1 MHTEKAVAS
10 NKQSPTASQLKL
22 ILDHIPGGLASYEI
36 TESSEKLIYF
46 TDGIAAKMGY
56 TREEYAVLAQTDC
69 FFLVMDEDVAELR
82 QSIHQLIFNEK
93 LLNRNY
99 RVRKK
104 DGTFSWVNFRAAS
117 VEHMDE
123 KYIINMLY
131 LDVTLEK
138 VQDQRLRMMNEAYR
152 IAAEQSGTAV
162 FLYDIQKQALQSS
175 ARTPDNLAVFT
186 PDENVPQSVIDAGEI
201 APECQQDYLDFY
213 QKMRRGEK
221 TGKIEILR
229 NTKAGKRWLAAS
241 YTSISDDG
249 GAPTYAVITVIDVT
263 ARKAEES
270 VYRQWQEAADLTSPS
285 LAMYYEFNLTKD
297 LCIAEIGPAAHR
309 FLEENPQSSYSD
321 VISYAAENYVHP
333 DYREQYLN
341 FMKRQALLLSF
352 QDGISRVKTELVMI
366 DQFGKEQWISI
377 QLQLLHNRES
387 DDVMLFALFENVDA
401 QRAKVL
407 NDLAAMQYDDLTG
420 AFSKK
425 SFVKKVNDIL
435 KAPKKRIDAFLIV
448 DVDHFKTVN
457 DTHGHFSGDQ
467 LLINLVAIF
476 KKILRPGDLVGRIG
490 GDEFAVLMQ
499 DLPNAKIA
507 EYRAKNMLQLVHE
520 ELSASFAVSIS
531 IGVALCPQN
540 GTDFEMLYENADNAM
555 YQAKRS
561 GRNRCCF
568 SAATGDSLN
577 KTTQAT
583 QSQPALLAISGRR
596 LEQLQQE
603 NEQLLKQQAQDER
616 YRLVMQ
622 RANVIVFE
630 WNIDTDEWYADEAFS
645 DYVMGHESKDKLL
658 HNMGTPEAIHPD
670 DIGALQHFFKRLSD
684 RDNMAEIVLRLKK
697 MDGSYEWNRMANIC
711 IRDDGGKLKR
721 AIGIINTVD
730 FRRENA
736 NFQLEA
742 LMNYLPGGIL
752 LFELSSNLNPVYISP
767 SYFTMMGLSAE
778 EIAAKGPEY
787 DEVVGERDRKK
798 LAELFALESGLNK
811 PIEYTYKLSRA
822 GGVSCWHQ
830 LRAVQ
835 IPYEDKDH
843 PVWIAYIADV
853 TEIKTKEENLRIERE
868 QLRLVFEQS
877 VAQTFEVDIPGRRVR
892 CSENSCR
899 KLTIP
904 SGWIED
910 VPESF
915 LEKKI
920 VHADS
925 ADAYRA
931 FYQNIYGG
939 VPQGN
944 TAVLALK
951 RDGSYTLY
959 RLSYRTI
966 FDSEGNPIK
975 AVGVNDEIESAG
987 DMRLTFER
995 ESRIFHIVAPTLMFG
1010 VIANLTTGQAE
1021 HTKLD
1026 DMVFP
1031 SGSYR
1036 LYDDMVAAFLKGVS
1050 DKEDQEKASIMLSRT
1065 VLRAQFTSEAYMKHE
1080 ELRFHGKSD
1089 RIIWISCTLRMF
1101 QNPTNGDLY
1110 AFIYCRNIDN
1120 EKKLLLSL
1128 PFKAEHDEIALLY
1141 ARETFRALAAQFL
1154 MNTKDG
1160 NTAYAMTVIRVNNFI
1175 DIQECHSTTAVNE
1188 MLFVATR
1195 KIDMALDMGAIMGR
1209 LSTDTIIVFSPHADA
1224 MSAKKMASKILSYLR
1239 NPELYISNVEQYE
1252 SFSMGTAV
1260 IPNARI
1266 SVDAGIRL
1274 ALSLL
1279 EQATILTPS
1288 IVEVMQNVSD
1298 EDKTVE
1304 FYPLDEKKLNP
1315 SMAASNKRD
1324 ELELFL
1330 HLSAEILMMP
1340 NEEMAINKA
1349 LMRIGSYYKGDRAYI
1364 IEIKENHDLCNTY
1377 EWCNENISS
1386 QKENL
1391 QAVPMEIVRTF
1402 QRSYDEKQ
1410 AFIIRDLS
1418 EIAHNSEEHRILA
1431 EQGVTSLLIVPI
1443 FVGGKVI
1450 AFWGID
1456 NPYINLSI
1464 TSLLNTLTAFF
1475 SGLLAKEQALSRQ
1488 KYLSDHDILTGA
1500 LSRNS
1505 LVQFIQDTNTESLS
1519 SVGILAADI
1528 ADLKSI
1534 NEDYGERRGD
1544 EIAMKTAQALQQRF
1558 GSDCVY
1564 RYMGGT
1570 FIVVC
1575 KDITQSAFSHSVEQ
1589 AKDEFSKIIYF
1600 SVGIGSVWT
1609 NSGTQINKLM
1619 QEAIA
1624 MMDSAKSELKAQQ
1637 AAKKDLQK
1645 NEILQDVLDSLQNG
1659 WAHAYL
1665 QPKATLADGTVS
1677 GAEALIRIEHPKRG
1691 LIFPRAFVPLLEKLG
1706 IIRYI
1711 DLFILEDVCKIL
1723 QAWKNEGY
1731 ALFPISL
1738 NFSRSTMLEPNLVK
1752 TVIDI
1757 TNQYDIPRDL
1767 LEIEITESLG
1777 DFEWGTIAK
1786 IAGSIRD
1793 AGFRLSL
1800 DDFGAKYSNLSIL
1813 ASTSFSA
1820 LKIDKSLIDHVVTNP
1835 MIQSIIRSVTELCK
1849 EYDIDVLAEGVET
1862 EGQRQKLDSL
1872 GCDYMQGYLVNKP
1885 IPVQDFTDK
1894 YLKQ

>member
-1 MHTEKAVAS
+1 MHTEKAVVI
-10 NKQSPTASQLKL
+10 NKQAPTDSQLKL

-46 TDGIAAKMGY
+46 TDGIATKMGY
-56 TREEYAVLAQTDC
+56 TREEYASLAQTNC
-69 FFLVMDEDVAELR
+69 FFLAMDEDVAELR
-82 QSIHQLIFNEK
+82 QRIHQVIFDEK
-93 LLNRNY
+93 LLNKDY

-104 DGTFSWVNFRAAS
+104 DGTFSWINFRAAS
-117 VEHMDE
+117 VEHIDE
-123 KYIINMLY
+123 KYMINILY

-175 ARTPDNLAVFT
+175 AKTPDNLAVFT

-213 QKMRRGEK
+213 QNMRQGEK

-241 YTSISDDG
+241 YTSISDDSG
-249 GAPTYAVITVIDVT
+249 EPTYAVITVIDVT
-263 ARKAEES
+263 ARRAEEA
-270 VYRQWQEAADLTSPS
+270 VYRQWQAAADLTSPS

-297 LCIAEIGPAAHR
+297 LCIAEIGQAAHR
-309 FLEENPQSSYSD
+309 FLEENPQSSYAN
-321 VISYAAENYVHP
+321 VITYAAENYVHP

-341 FMKRQALLLSF
+341 FMKRQALLCSF
-352 QDGISRVKTELVMI
+352 QDGVSRIKTELVMI

-377 QLQLLHNRES
+377 QLQLLRNRES
-387 DDVMLFALFENVDA
+387 DDVMLFALFENVDE
-401 QRAKVL
+401 QRAKEL
-407 NDLAAMQYDDLTG
+407 NNLAAMQYDDLTG
-420 AFSKK
+420 AFTKK
-425 SFVKKVNDIL
+425 SFAKRVNDSL
-435 KAPKKRIDAFLIV
+435 NAPKKRMNAFLII

-457 DTHGHFSGDQ
+457 DTHGHLSGDQ
-467 LLINLVAIF
+467 VLINLVAIF
-476 KKILRPGDLVGRIG
+476 KKLLRRGDLVGRIG

-499 DLPNAKIA
+499 DIPNAKIA
-507 EYRAKNMLQLVHE
+507 EYRTKNMLQLAHE
-520 ELSASFAVSIS
+520 ELSANFEVSIS

-540 GTDFEMLYENADNAM
+540 GADFETLYENADSAM
-555 YQAKRS
+555 YQAKKS

-568 SAATGDSLN
+568 SFATSDSLN
-577 KTTQAT
+577 KTTQT
-583 QSQPALLAISGRR
+583 QPALYAISNQR
-596 LEQLQQE
+596 LEQLQHE

-645 DYVMGHESKDKLL
+645 DYVMGHEDKDKLL
-658 HNMGTPEAIHPD
+658 HNVGAPEAVHPD
-670 DIGALQHFFKRLSD
+670 DVGALQHFFKRLSD

-711 IRDDGGKLKR
+711 IRDDAGKLKR

-752 LFELSSNLNPVYISP
+752 LFELNPCLNPVYISP
-767 SYFTMMGLSAE
+767 SFYTMMGLSAE
-778 EIAAKGPEY
+778 EIAAKGLECV
-787 DEVVGERDRKK
+787 EVVSEKDRKK
-798 LAELFALESGLNK
+798 LAELFDLGSGLNQ
-811 PIEYTYKLSRA
+811 PIEYTYQISRA
-822 GGVSCWHQ
+822 GGISCWRQ
-830 LRAVQ
+830 LHAVQ
-835 IPYEDKDH
+835 IPYEDKAH

-853 TEIKTKEENLRIERE
+853 TDTKTKEENLRIERE

-877 VAQTFEVDIPGRRVR
+877 IAQTFEVDIPGRRVR
-892 CSENSCR
+892 CSENACR
-899 KLTIP
+899 KLTIS
-904 SGWIED
+904 SGWIENI
-910 VPESF
+910 PESF
-915 LEKKI
+915 LEEKI

-925 ADAYRA
+925 ADAYRT

-975 AVGVNDEIESAG
+975 AVGVNEEVESAN
-987 DMRLTFER
+987 DMRLAFER
-995 ESRIFHIVAPTLMFG
+995 ESRIFHFAAPTLMFG
-1010 VIANLTTGQAE
+1010 AIANLTTGQVE
-1021 HTKLD
+1021 YTKLD
-1026 DMVFP
+1026 DLVFP
-1031 SGSYR
+1031 AESCH
-1036 LYDDMVAAFLKGVS
+1036 LYDDMAAAFLEGIS
-1050 DKEDQEKASIMLSRT
+1050 DSEDQEKASIMISRT
-1065 VLRAQFTSEAYMKHE
+1065 ILRAQFASEAYMKYE
-1080 ELRFHGKSD
+1080 EFRFHGKGD
-1089 RIIWISCTLRMF
+1089 RIIWITCTLRMF

-1128 PFKAEHDEIALLY
+1128 PFKAEHDEIVLLY
-1141 ARETFRALAAQFL
+1141 ARETFRALAAKL
-1154 MNTKDG
+1154 LVNTKVG
-1160 NTAYAMTVIRVNNFI
+1160 NAAYAMTVIRMNNFI
-1175 DIQECHSTTAVNE
+1175 DIQEGQSTAAVNE

-1195 KIDMALDMGAIMGR
+1195 KINMALDMGAIMGR
-1209 LSTDTIIVFSPHADA
+1209 LSTDTIIVLSPHADA
-1224 MSAKKMASKILSYLR
+1224 MSAKKIAAKILSYLR
-1239 NPELYISNVEQYE
+1239 NPELYISNIEQYE

-1260 IPNARI
+1260 IPNAQV
-1266 SVDAGIRL
+1266 SVDAGIRM

-1279 EQATILTPS
+1279 EQATVLTPS
-1288 IVEVMQNVSD
+1288 MVEVMQNVSG

-1324 ELELFL
+1324 ELALFL
-1330 HLSAEILMMP
+1330 QLSTEILMMS

-1364 IEIKENHDLCNTY
+1364 LEIKENQDLCNTY
-1377 EWCNENISS
+1377 EWCNKNISP

-1391 QAVPMEIVRTF
+1391 QAVPMKIAHTF

-1418 EIAHNSEEHRILA
+1418 EIAHNKEEHSILA
-1431 EQGVTSLLIVPI
+1431 AQGITSLLIAPI

-1475 SGLLAKEQALSRQ
+1475 SGLLAKEQALNRQ
-1488 KYLSDHDILTGA
+1488 KYLSDHDLLTGA

-1534 NEDYGERRGD
+1534 NEDYGDKRGD
-1544 EIAMKTAQALQQRF
+1544 ETTIKTAQALQQRF

-1564 RYMGGT
+1564 RYTGGT

-1575 KDITQSAFSHSVEQ
+1575 KDITQNAFSRSVEQ
-1589 AKDEFSKIIYF
+1589 TKDEFSKIIYF

-1609 NSGTQINKLM
+1609 NSSTQVNKLI
-1619 QEAIA
+1619 QEAIVI
-1624 MMDSAKSELKAQQ
+1624 MDSAKAELKAQRT
-1637 AAKKDLQK
+1637 AKKDLQK
-1645 NEILQDVLDSLQNG
+1645 NEILQDVLESMQNG

-1665 QPKATLADGTVS
+1665 QPKAALADGTVS
-1677 GAEALIRIEHPKRG
+1677 GAEALIRVEHPKRG
-1691 LIFPRAFVPLLEKLG
+1691 LIFPGAFVPLLEKLG
-1706 IIRYI
+1706 IVRYI
-1711 DLFILEDVCKIL
+1711 DLFILEDVCKTL

-1738 NFSRSTMLEPNLVK
+1738 NFSRATMLEPNLVK
-1752 TVIDI
+1752 TVLDI
-1757 TNQYDIPRDL
+1757 TDQYNIPRDL

-1786 IAGSIRD
+1786 IANSIRE

-1820 LKIDKSLIDHVVTNP
+1820 LKIDKSLTDHVVTNP

-1849 EYDIDVLAEGVET
+1849 EYDIDVVAEGVET
-1862 EGQRQKLDSL
+1862 EGQRKKLASL